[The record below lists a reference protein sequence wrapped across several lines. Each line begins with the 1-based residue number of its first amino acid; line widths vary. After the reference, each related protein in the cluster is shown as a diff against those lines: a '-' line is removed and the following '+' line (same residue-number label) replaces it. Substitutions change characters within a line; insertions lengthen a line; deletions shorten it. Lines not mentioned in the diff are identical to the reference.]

1 MAQDSRICACIPG
14 VVAPME
20 AVDDELGVSKPCRV
34 AIHTVFF
41 ERAREVID
49 DHLGW
54 VLQIRPQDWNGSFRP
69 SEWSIT

>member
-1 MAQDSRICACIPG
+1 MCIPD

-20 AVDDELGVSKPCRV
+20 AVDDEFGVSKPRWV

-54 VLQIRPQDWNGSFRP
+54 VLQIRPQDCERVVPAF
-69 SEWSIT
+69 